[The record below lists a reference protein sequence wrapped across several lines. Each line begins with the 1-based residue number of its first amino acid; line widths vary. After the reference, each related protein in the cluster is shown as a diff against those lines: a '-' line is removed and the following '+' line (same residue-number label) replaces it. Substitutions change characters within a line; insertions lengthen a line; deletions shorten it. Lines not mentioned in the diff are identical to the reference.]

1 MYVYAKIKN
10 PTVGRPLM
18 GPAKIQSLVEQSYV
32 CFFSIYVPTY
42 ISVFIEWVSVVLG

>member
-32 CFFSIYVPTY
+32 FFSPSMYLPTY
-42 ISVFIEWVSVVLG
+42 LYL